1 MRGVNDTRLGV
12 LLSAR
17 WKRAVTLAGLA
28 LAAVAAGL
36 VWQLAFSVPS
46 TEPLPLPDR
55 LVSATTLEGQRLLAE
70 STGLADH
77 PSLMASFESQRRPAF
92 CGVASSVAVLNAL
105 RPARPR
111 LTQARF
117 FTEWTAEL
125 QVTFQG
131 MTLQQLA
138 AVLRQHG
145 ADAVAVF
152 AQDTT
157 IEAFRSAAAANLS
170 RPGDYVLVN
179 YERGALG
186 QHGGGHISP
195 LAAYNAATDRLL
207 VLDVA
212 AHRYPPTWVT
222 VSDLWMSMNALDSAA
237 GQTRGFVLVRSQC
250 AGRGGCPHPTPS
262 ANRS

>member
-1 MRGVNDTRLGV
+1 MKHTNQGNV
-12 LLSAR
+12 LFVG
-17 WKRAVTLAGLA
+17 WKRAVTLSSVV
-28 LAAVAAGL
+28 LAAVVGGL
-36 VWQLAFSVPS
+36 VWQLAFRMP
-46 TEPLPLPDR
+46 TTAPLPLPDR
-55 LVSATTLEGQRLLAE
+55 LVSATTPEGQRLLAE

-77 PSLMASFESQRRPAF
+77 PSLIAGFEAQSRPAY
-92 CGVASSVAVLNAL
+92 CGVASSVTILNAA
-105 RPARPR
+105 RPAGPR

-117 FTEWTAEL
+117 FSEWTTEL
-125 QVTFQG
+125 QVTFNG
-131 MTLQQLA
+131 MTLQELA
-138 AVLRQHG
+138 ALLHEHG

-157 IEAFRSAAAANLS
+157 IGAFRSAAAANLS

-195 LAAYNAATDRLL
+195 LAAYNAATDRFL

-222 VSDLWMSMNALDSAA
+222 AADLWTSMNTMDSAS
-237 GQTRGFVLVRSQC
+237 GRSRGFVLVRS
-250 AGRGGCPHPTPS
+250 R
-262 ANRS
+262 

>member
-1 MRGVNDTRLGV
+1 LFV
-12 LLSAR
+12 R
-17 WKRAVTLAGLA
+17 WKRAVTLSGLA
-28 LAAVAAGL
+28 LAAAVGGL
-36 VWQLAFSVPS
+36 AWQLAFRLPA
-46 TEPLPLPDR
+46 TAPLPLPDR
-55 LVSATTLEGQRLLAE
+55 LVSATTPEGQRLLAE

-105 RPARPR
+105 RAAGPR
-111 LTQARF
+111 LTQAGF
-117 FTEWTAEL
+117 FHEWTTEL
-125 QVTFQG
+125 QVTFKG
-131 MTLQQLA
+131 MSLQELA

-145 ADAVAVF
+145 ATAVAVF

-179 YERGALG
+179 YERSALG
-186 QHGGGHISP
+186 QQGGGHISP
-195 LAAYNAATDRLL
+195 LAAYNAATDRFL

-222 VSDLWMSMNALDSAA
+222 AADLWTSMDTTDSAS
-237 GQTRGFVLVRSQC
+237 GRSRGFVLVQS
-250 AGRGGCPHPTPS
+250 P
-262 ANRS
+262 